1 MVREV
6 AMIHSEY
13 YVNEGL
19 TNMNFRKNK
28 AARNNYEGKIYRVW
42 FQIPQV
48 KFIGRKVK
56 GQNDQFEINWIHEPR
71 SFMYKDT

>member
-42 FQIPQV
+42 F
-48 KFIGRKVK
+48 
-56 GQNDQFEINWIHEPR
+56 
-71 SFMYKDT
+71 